1 MIEQIANQIRVLR
14 SNGNVKRSH
23 AFISFRVHGVTGHC
37 TCDASGVVGGS
48 VHLGIHVGPML
59 DHEIEKLRANRAAT
73 AGAAAEFPIGRTR
86 NAGGIQEWRESH
98 TIDVR
103 IGALLDQQSRDIKVA
118 TDEGAQQ
125 RGRSRTEQRVAESS
139 SLVAG
144 TTHVELRIR
153 IDTGRQQQVDDLH
166 A

>member
-1 MIEQIANQIRVLR
+1 MIEEIANQIRVLG
-14 SNGNVKRSH
+14 SNGNVKRRH
-23 AFISFRVHGVTGHC
+23 AFIGFCVHGITGDRP
-37 TCDASGVVGGS
+37 CDASGIVGGS
-48 VHLGIHVGPML
+48 VHLGIYVGAML
-59 DHEIEKLRANRAAT
+59 DHEIEKLRANRAT
-73 AGAAAEFPIGRTR
+73 AGAAAELPIGRTR
-86 NAGGIQEWRESH
+86 NAGGIQERRESH

-103 IGALLDQQSRDIKVA
+103 IGALLDQQSRDIQVA

-125 RGRSRTEQRVAESS
+125 RGRSRTEQRITESS